1 MPPDSWNPPCTSVFG
16 ETGYYYAPNH
26 GLLPE
31 RTRAFEAG
39 FEQKLFGGRWALNAT
54 YFNNL
59 FHDQTECQ
67 PLTNGECQYFNLEQS
82 FAHGAEVELQGRIRL
97 EIVADHGLYLYL
109 D

>member
-1 MPPDSWNPPCTSVFG
+1 MEPALYETFG
-16 ETGYYYAPNH
+16 DVGYYYAPNH

-39 FEQKLFGGRWALNAT
+39 FDQKFFAGRWALDAT

-59 FHDQTECQ
+59 FHDQIEAIPT
-67 PLTNGECQYFNLEQS
+67 PSGEYQFFNLEQS
-82 FAHGAEVELQGRIRL
+82 FAHGAEVELQGRIRSK
-97 EIVADHGLYLYL
+97 IVADHGLHLYL